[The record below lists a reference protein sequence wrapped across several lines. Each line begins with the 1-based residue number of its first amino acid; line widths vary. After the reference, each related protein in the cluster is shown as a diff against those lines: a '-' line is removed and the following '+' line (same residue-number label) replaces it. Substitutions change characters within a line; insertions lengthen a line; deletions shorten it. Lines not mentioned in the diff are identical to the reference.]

1 VRTLATVLGIS
12 RQRVYALK
20 KSKDLGMYKID
31 EAEDRKILQMIEEL
45 VKQYPFYG
53 YRKITAI
60 LQYQRGLLVNR
71 KRVYRIMK

>member
-1 VRTLATVLGIS
+1 
-12 RQRVYALK
+12 
-20 KSKDLGMYKID
+20 MYKID